1 MIREDTGN
9 FCSRC
14 DLIIHTEDMFEP
26 ACRCTSEVENMSDE
40 DFRNEWDNLPRH
52 VREYF
57 QPPEQ
62 GESNAP
68 PIS

>member
-14 DLIIHTEDMFEP
+14 DLIIDTEDMFEP
-26 ACRCTSEVENMSDE
+26 ACQCITEVEDWTDE
-40 DFRNEWDNLPRH
+40 KFNTEFDDLPRH

-57 QPPEQ
+57 GEPEKNDLDK
-62 GESNAP
+62 SDRK
-68 PIS
+68 